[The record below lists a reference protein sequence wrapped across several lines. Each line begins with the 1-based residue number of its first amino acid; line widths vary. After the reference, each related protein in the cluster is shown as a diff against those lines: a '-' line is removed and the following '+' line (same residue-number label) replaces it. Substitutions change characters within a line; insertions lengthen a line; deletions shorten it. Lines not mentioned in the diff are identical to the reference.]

1 MRSYRRRVNRRKVLL
16 LKRRAAPILVR
27 RQLLRSLPGPPRR
40 LPVVLKLFF
49 ILSLLFLLFLGAGT
63 VAVSNVYSYY
73 ARELSGQMDRLKT
86 RHVFETSRIYD
97 RNGFLLYEL
106 FGEGKRTKLESLDQV
121 PQELIWATLAAED
134 KTFYENSGVDV
145 AGIVRAALLI
155 AQSGEIQG
163 GGSTLTQQLI
173 RNALFTQQE
182 RYSPTLD
189 RKIREAMLAV
199 EMTRTYSKDEILLM
213 YLNEIPYGNLSYGI
227 EAAAQSYFG
236 RHASELNLAQCAF
249 LAGLPQ
255 SPTEYNPF
263 FQGGMEKAKARQWDV
278 LRLMVENG
286 YITQQQADASYDEP
300 TRFASQET
308 PIYAPHFVM
317 WVRQQ
322 LENDPDIGP
331 EKLYNGGLTIYT
343 SLDYR
348 YQRLAENL
356 IRLRLSQPDAIAYN
370 ANNGA
375 FLAMKPA
382 TGEVLAMVGSVDYN
396 LVKPSRCGF
405 EGNVVDGQVNVT
417 LSHRQPGSAFKPVV
431 YLAAFTKGWTPAT
444 IVVDASTNFAAPGAP
459 PYVPKNYSG
468 GFMGAITVRTALA
481 CSLNIPAI
489 KALQFAGIEYT
500 VDLAHRMGVTGLQDP
515 NEYYLPLAIGGG
527 AVSVLDLATA
537 YSTIDNLGRYVPPV
551 AILKIVDSDGHV
563 IKEYK
568 PAPLEMR
575 PQVVEARYAYMVV
588 SIISDR
594 NARIP
599 AFGANNVLE
608 VSRPAAAKTGTAE
621 DWSDDWT
628 MGFTPYL
635 VAGGWIGNNN
645 YETLTLGCIQRG
657 GGGSGIP
664 GASAIGV
671 VWHQF
676 MEALFNQGDPKVGLP
691 AYFPDA
697 AERQQIFGDRDIED
711 VLRDENGN
719 LQIDFVP
726 PEGYS
731 EPTPLPLP
739 TRAPT
744 PKP

>member
-1 MRSYRRRVNRRKVLL
+1 MF
-16 LKRRAAPILVR
+16 VR
-27 RQLLRSLPGPPRR
+27 RQLRRSLPGPPHRVPG
-40 LPVVLKLFF
+40 LIKFFLFMNV
-49 ILSLLFLLFLGAGT
+49 FLLMFLGAGT
-63 VAVSNVYSYY
+63 VAASSIYSYY
-73 ARELSGQMDRLKT
+73 ARQLTGQMDRLRT
-86 RHVFETSRIYD
+86 RHVFETTRIYD
-97 RNGFLLYEL
+97 RNGYLLYEL
-106 FGEGKRTKLESLDQV
+106 FGEGKRTRLESLDQV
-121 PQELIWATLAAED
+121 PKELIWATLSAED

-145 AGIVRAALLI
+145 NGIVRAALLI
-155 AQSGEIQG
+155 AKTGEIQG
-163 GGSTLTQQLI
+163 GGSTLTQQLV
-173 RNALFTQQE
+173 RNALFDQQE
-182 RYSPTLD
+182 RYAPTLD
-189 RKIREAMLAV
+189 RKIKEAILAL

-213 YLNEIPYGNLSYGI
+213 YLNEIAYGNLSYGI

-236 RHASELNLAQCAF
+236 KHASELDLSQCAF
-249 LAGLPQ
+249 LAGMPQ

-263 FQGGMEKAKARQWDV
+263 FPGGLEKAKARQWDV

-286 YITQQQADASYDEP
+286 YITQQQADAVYDEP

-308 PIYAPHFVM
+308 PIQAPHFVM

-331 EKLYNGGLTIYT
+331 ERLYNGGLSIYT

-375 FLAMKPA
+375 FIAMKPS

-405 EGNVVDGQVNVT
+405 EGNVVDGNVNVT

-444 IVVDASTNFAAPGAP
+444 IVVDESTNFAAPGAA

-489 KALQFAGIEYT
+489 KALAFAGIEYT
-500 VDLAHRMGVTGLQDP
+500 VNLAHRMGVTGLTDP
-515 NEYYLPLAIGGG
+515 NEWYLPLAIGGG
-527 AVSVLDLATA
+527 AVSLLDLATA
-537 YSTIDNLGRYVPPV
+537 YSTIDNGGRYVPPV
-551 AILKIVDSDGHV
+551 AILKIVDGDGKV

-568 PAPLEMR
+568 PAPLELR
-575 PQVVEARYAYMVV
+575 PQVVDPRHAFMVT
-588 SIISDR
+588 SIISDKK
-594 NARIP
+594 ARIP
-599 AFGANNVLE
+599 VFGTGNVLE
-608 VSRPAAAKTGTAE
+608 LSRPAAAKTGTAE

-645 YETLTLGCIQRG
+645 YETLTLGCVQRG
-657 GGGSGIP
+657 KGGSGIP

-676 MEALFNQGDPKVGLP
+676 FEALFHPDDPKIGLP
-691 AYFPDA
+691 AYFPDE

-711 VLRDENGN
+711 ILKDENGN
-719 LQIDFVP
+719 LQMDFVP
-726 PEGYS
+726 PEGYV
-731 EPTPLPLP
+731 EPTPPVLP
-739 TRAPT
+739 TRRPT